1 MKILPL
7 RADDGN
13 VKVRLTRGKG
23 WDDRSDRDYATN
35 IPWREEMTLSVL
47 SIGDTL
53 YVGIDGNWMVISRD
67 TPYTQVVHNVEFD
80 EKTVWD
86 ANALKTFGVFANGAS
101 EIGFPITDISYNAGT
116 QEIKNACYAD
126 LTVRCDDE
134 SVTGH

>member
-1 MKILPL
+1 M
-7 RADDGN
+7 
-13 VKVRLTRGKG
+13 
-23 WDDRSDRDYATN
+23 
-35 IPWREEMTLSVL
+35 L

-53 YVGIDGNWMVISRD
+53 YVGVDGNWMAISRD

-86 ANALKTFGVFANGAS
+86 ANTLKIFGVFANGAS
-101 EIGFPITDISYNAGT
+101 EIGFPITDIAYNAGT

-134 SVTGH
+134 SVTGTLDKTRVLKGTEPVMLTLSGMDDELRGRRHIRRTDSDA